1 MCVVS
6 AVNDFGR
13 QQWPE
18 WEKPWPSAIPQVLP
32 DPAAEVEKMRAFLDL
47 LEKAKKIDKA
57 AGVPNCEDPKKA
69 VFAEAVERRLAAIEK
84 MLRKLTAPKRK
95 KKTGKRR

>member
-13 QQWPE
+13 NQWPE
-18 WEKPWPSAIPQVLP
+18 WEKTYPIPY
-32 DPAAEVEKMRAFLDL
+32 DPTVDRARADAEKMRLFLEL
-47 LEKAKKIDKA
+47 LEKAKKVDTA
-57 AGVPNCEDPKKA
+57 AGLPNCEDPKKA
-69 VFAEAVERRLAAIEK
+69 AFETAVIERLAAVEA
-84 MLRKLTAPKRK
+84 MLKKLTAGRKK